1 MAASKATIGSYWS
14 RPIDDL
20 IVALRSIPDG
30 LSTAEATQRLQQF
43 GPNVLKARKMA
54 TPLKLFFGQF
64 KSPIVLILLFAIG
77 VPAVTQEWVDAV
89 IILVVILGSAL
100 LSFSQEYSAEVA
112 KRIFYKKAQM

>member
-30 LSTAEATQRLQQF
+30 LSTAEATQRPQQF
-43 GPNVLKARKMA
+43 GPNVLKARKTA
-54 TPLKLFFGQF
+54 TPLKLFSGQF
-64 KSPIVLILLFAIG
+64 KSPIL
-77 VPAVTQEWVDAV
+77 V
-89 IILVVILGSAL
+89 IILGSAL